1 MNLGETFSVGIDG
14 LVSHKLRTLLTMLGM
29 IFGVAAVIA
38 MLSIGEGAKQEALA
52 QIKQMGMNNIIV
64 QHWKKGKEEGGGGE
78 EQTEEERNLSQG
90 LSLGDARAIAEI
102 CPLVQVSAP
111 QREVK
116 VRAQAGSETMRT
128 MTVGTT
134 PEYKDILNSRVKK
147 GFFLTPSDLEYARRV
162 CVLGSDV
169 KRALFHFED
178 PIGKKVKMQN
188 QWFTVIGVMEDKGTA
203 GGKVAGVLEVRNL
216 DEDIYVP
223 LTTAI
228 SRFPVSPKDP
238 ELNQVTVRVTDSDRI
253 REAADIIRAIVSRR
267 HRGVDDFKIVIPE
280 ELLRQS
286 QRTQRIFNV
295 VMGCIAGISLLV
307 GGIGIMN
314 IMLATVLER
323 TREIGVR
330 RALGARRK
338 DVLAQFVVEALII
351 SFIGGI
357 IGVFLG
363 FSMTRVITHYAHWK
377 TVVLPSTV
385 VLAFGVSAGVGM
397 IFGIYPARKAAYLDP
412 IDALRYE

>member
-14 LVSHKLRTLLTMLGM
+14 LVTHKLRTLLTMLGM
-29 IFGVAAVIA
+29 IFGVAAVIS

-64 QHWKKGKEEGGGGE
+64 QHWKKGKEEGE
-78 EQTEEERNLSQG
+78 EQAAEERNLSQG
-90 LSLGDARAIAEI
+90 LSLGDARAISEI
-102 CPLVQVSAP
+102 CPLIHVSAP

-116 VRAQAGSETMRT
+116 VRAQVGSETMRT
-128 MTVGTT
+128 MAVGTT
-134 PEYKDILNSRVKK
+134 PEYREILNSRVKK
-147 GFFLTPSDLEYARRV
+147 GSFLTPSDLEYARRV

-238 ELNQVTVRVTDSDRI
+238 ELNQITVRVTDSDRI
-253 REAADIIRAIVSRR
+253 REAANIIRAIVSRR

-357 IGVFLG
+357 IGIFLG
-363 FSMTRVITHYAHWK
+363 LSMTRVITHYAHWK

-385 VLAFGVSAGVGM
+385 VLAFGVSASVGM
-397 IFGIYPARKAAYLDP
+397 IFGIYPARKAAHLDP